1 MQPVVPPFSP
11 ALLRVYDDF
20 LFLRENL
27 LHNALAQILCAL
39 FFVASLII
47 SVVLFVYWSYCAR
60 CLFLASGESL
70 TDAEMDALR
79 WDRPIR
85 QTIWALFFPHRFM
98 LQ

>member
-1 MQPVVPPFSP
+1 MKPAVPPFSP
-11 ALLRVYDDF
+11 ALLRIYDDF
-20 LFLRENL
+20 LFLRAIL
-27 LHNALAQILCAL
+27 LHNTFAQLLCAL
-39 FFVASLII
+39 SFVVSLII
-47 SVVLFVYWSYCAR
+47 SVVLFIYWSYSAR

-85 QTIWALFFPHRFM
+85 ETLWALFFPHRFM